1 MEVFN
6 IVKIILVLV
15 LFGYSVWE
23 LVNKL
28 KKQQK
33 QIQNLNKVVNNIRS
47 NDITKKDVEG
57 IIDSYLKEHLLEIDK
72 KLLDYSNSSNNA
84 IGEIDKN
91 YRSNIANIYNEMNRL
106 NEDLLNK
113 IDNNRITNTR
123 KITDGNLQSEY

>member
-33 QIQNLNKVVNNIRS
+33 QIQNLNKVVSNIRS

-57 IIDSYLKEHLLEIDK
+57 IINSYLKEHLLEIDK
-72 KLLDYSNSSNNA
+72 KLLNYSNSSNNA
-84 IGEIDKN
+84 IEEIDKN
-91 YRSNIANIYNEMNRL
+91 YRSNITNIYNEMNRL

-123 KITDGNLQSEY
+123 KITDGSLQSEY

>member
-6 IVKIILVLV
+6 IVKIILVLG

-123 KITDGNLQSEY
+123 KITDGNLQSEE

>member
-6 IVKIILVLV
+6 IVKIILVLG

-28 KKQQK
+28 KKQKK

-47 NDITKKDVEG
+47 NDINKKDVEG

-84 IGEIDKN
+84 ISEIDKN
-91 YRSNIANIYNEMNRL
+91 YRGNIANIYNEINRL
-106 NEDLLNK
+106 NQYLLNK

>member
-33 QIQNLNKVVNNIRS
+33 QIQNLNKVVSNIRS

-57 IIDSYLKEHLLEIDK
+57 IINSYLKEHLLEIDK
-72 KLLDYSNSSNNA
+72 KLLNYSNSSNNA
-84 IGEIDKN
+84 IEEIDKN
-91 YRSNIANIYNEMNRL
+91 YRSNITNIYNEMNRL

>member
-33 QIQNLNKVVNNIRS
+33 QIQNLNKVVSNIRS

-57 IIDSYLKEHLLEIDK
+57 IINSYLKEHLLEIDK
-72 KLLDYSNSSNNA
+72 KLLNYSNSSNNA

-91 YRSNIANIYNEMNRL
+91 YRSNITNIYNEMNRL

>member
-33 QIQNLNKVVNNIRS
+33 QLWKQFILSLVQ
-47 NDITKKDVEG
+47 
-57 IIDSYLKEHLLEIDK
+57 YQYPF
-72 KLLDYSNSSNNA
+72 YS
-84 IGEIDKN
+84 
-91 YRSNIANIYNEMNRL
+91 
-106 NEDLLNK
+106 
-113 IDNNRITNTR
+113 
-123 KITDGNLQSEY
+123 

>member
-6 IVKIILVLV
+6 IVKIILVLG

-47 NDITKKDVEG
+47 NDITKKDVKG

>member
-6 IVKIILVLV
+6 IVKIILVLG

-28 KKQQK
+28 KKQK
-33 QIQNLNKVVNNIRS
+33 NQIQNLNKVVNNIRS
-47 NDITKKDVEG
+47 NDITKKDVER

>member
-6 IVKIILVLV
+6 IVKIILVLG

-28 KKQQK
+28 KKQKK

-47 NDITKKDVEG
+47 NDINKKDVEG

-84 IGEIDKN
+84 ISEIDKN

>member
-6 IVKIILVLV
+6 IVKIILVLG
-15 LFGYSVWE
+15 LFGYLVWE

-57 IIDSYLKEHLLEIDK
+57 IIDSYLKKHLLEIDK

>member
-33 QIQNLNKVVNNIRS
+33 QIQNLNKVVSNIRS

-57 IIDSYLKEHLLEIDK
+57 IINSYLKEHLLEIDK
-72 KLLDYSNSSNNA
+72 KLLNYSNSSNNA
-84 IGEIDKN
+84 IEEIDKN
-91 YRSNIANIYNEMNRL
+91 YRSNITNIYNEMNRL

-113 IDNNRITNTR
+113 INNNRITNTR

>member
-33 QIQNLNKVVNNIRS
+33 QIQNLNKVVSNIRS
-47 NDITKKDVEG
+47 NDIIYVEP
-57 IIDSYLKEHLLEIDK
+57 SYRPLSAALTAASQVLGLVSSILLSVIV
-72 KLLDYSNSSNNA
+72 LNNF
-84 IGEIDKN
+84 
-91 YRSNIANIYNEMNRL
+91 
-106 NEDLLNK
+106 
-113 IDNNRITNTR
+113 NNRI
-123 KITDGNLQSEY
+123 

>member
-6 IVKIILVLV
+6 IVKIILVLG

>member
-6 IVKIILVLV
+6 IVKIILVLG

-23 LVNKL
+23 LINKL
-28 KKQQK
+28 KKQKK

-47 NDITKKDVEG
+47 NDINKKDVEG

-84 IGEIDKN
+84 ISEIDKN
-91 YRSNIANIYNEMNRL
+91 YRGNIANIYNEMNRL

>member
-6 IVKIILVLV
+6 IVKIILVLG

-28 KKQQK
+28 KKQKK

-47 NDITKKDVEG
+47 NDINKKDVEG

-84 IGEIDKN
+84 ISEIDKN
-91 YRSNIANIYNEMNRL
+91 YRGNIANIYNEMNRL

>member
-6 IVKIILVLV
+6 IVKIILVLG
-15 LFGYSVWE
+15 LFGYLVWE

>member
-6 IVKIILVLV
+6 IVKIILVCL
-15 LFGYSVWE
+15 LFGYSVWK

-28 KKQQK
+28 KNQEK

-47 NDITKKDVEG
+47 NDITKKDVEK
-57 IIDSYLKEHLLEIDK
+57 IINHFLDEHLLEIDK
-72 KLLDYSNSSNNA
+72 KLLDCSNSSSNA

-91 YRSNIANIYNEMNRL
+91 YRGNIANIYNEMNRL
-106 NEDLLNK
+106 NDDLLTK

>member
-6 IVKIILVLV
+6 IVKIILVLG

-28 KKQQK
+28 KKQK
-33 QIQNLNKVVNNIRS
+33 NQIQNLNKVVNNIRS
-47 NDITKKDVEG
+47 NDITKKDVER

-91 YRSNIANIYNEMNRL
+91 YRGNIANIYNEMNRL

>member
-1 MEVFN
+1 
-6 IVKIILVLV
+6 
-15 LFGYSVWE
+15 

-28 KKQQK
+28 KKQKK

-47 NDITKKDVEG
+47 NDINKKDVEG

-84 IGEIDKN
+84 ISEIDKN